1 MSQDGHQPLIFMLA
15 GPIRYAV
22 KGDNRH
28 EFEQRVIVRR
38 LDHPPPVDLS
48 RAESRPH
55 IADVYCWL
63 MHDVNDRPYGAI
75 PGSAIQFHGVTSPVF
90 LPEQEQ
96 HHMANRRFEMYQYR
110 QVIVRMR
117 LGESDRAIAQSGLMG
132 RKKARSVR
140 ELANTRGW
148 LNPDNDIPPEAE
160 LAACFDQSHARPQT
174 TSLVEPHAEEV
185 KKWAGLG
192 IQGTTIYQALVRK

>member
-1 MSQDGHQPLIFMLA
+1 
-15 GPIRYAV
+15 
-22 KGDNRH
+22 
-28 EFEQRVIVRR
+28 
-38 LDHPPPVDLS
+38 
-48 RAESRPH
+48 
-55 IADVYCWL
+55 
-63 MHDVNDRPYGAI
+63 
-75 PGSAIQFHGVTSPVF
+75 
-90 LPEQEQ
+90 
-96 HHMANRRFEMYQYR
+96 MANRRFEMYQYR

-148 LNPDNDIPPEAE
+148 LNPDNDIPQETE

-192 IQGTTIYQALVRK
+192 IQGTTIYQALIRKYGFKSYLCSDGVGRLSFRILNSMLEKRAIIKLRLLE